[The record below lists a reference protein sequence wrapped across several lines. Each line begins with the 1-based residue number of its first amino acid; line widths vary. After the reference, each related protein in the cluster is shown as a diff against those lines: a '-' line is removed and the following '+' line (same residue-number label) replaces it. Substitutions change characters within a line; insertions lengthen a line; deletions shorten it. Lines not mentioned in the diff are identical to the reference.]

1 LKPEPVTVTAVPF
14 DPLLGEKPVTFGL
27 TMKLVALV
35 PVPAKLVT
43 LIGPAVA
50 AFGTIALTWVLEI
63 TVKVVDAPLKD
74 TALVPLKLAPEMVT
88 LFPATPLA
96 GEKELTVGGKAE
108 EVPMPVRLTNCAL
121 PSAPWLLSVMV
132 NVPLLVPT
140 VVGANDTLIM
150 QSSPGASGPEHVLVS
165 AKSPLVTRLVT
176 ERVPLPG
183 LPKVTV

>member
-1 LKPEPVTVTAVPF
+1 MIVTAAPIE
-14 DPLLGEKPVTFGL
+14 PLLGEKPVIFGL
-27 TMKLVALV
+27 TIKLAELVA
-35 PVPAKLVT
+35 VPAEVVT
-43 LIGPAVA
+43 LIGPVVA
-50 AFGTIALTWVLEI
+50 AVGTIALIWVLEV
-63 TVKVVDAPLKD
+63 TVNVVDAPLKD
-74 TALVPLKLAPEMVT
+74 TALVPEKLAPEMVT
-88 LFPATPLA
+88 LVPATPLA
-96 GEKELTVGGKAE
+96 GEKELRVGGEAE

-132 NVPLLVPT
+132 NVPVLVPT

-165 AKSPLVTRLVT
+165 AKSPLVTMLVT